1 MDYTLSTLPDI
12 YDINKKINK
21 DVIIKEYEIYL
32 KPQEK
37 KNINLLSLTTQKYLY
52 FITNNKNITVHNHHL
67 LYNKCI
73 IHLQAYMP
81 QISIENKSNNDV
93 AYTKMYLIYK
103 MGMVRISNNIYTD
116 YKNLDKRIINIIFI
130 MNKYGCRCNKIAYS
144 FEIYDKFYIK
154 SREIINKNIIYMN
167 LKNLLFTYKVYH
179 IYDNNYELKLYKI
192 INKKNNKSM
201 IFNINISLINFT
213 DIFNILEEKTHQLY
227 ELLDENY
234 IDPEFINL
242 YDLFVTYKIYYI
254 FGNSL
259 ELKNHDC

>member
-12 YDINKKINK
+12 YNINKKINK
-21 DVIIKEYEIYL
+21 DVMIKEYEIYL

-37 KNINLLSLTTQKYLY
+37 KNINLQSLKTQKYLY
-52 FITNNKNITVHNHHL
+52 FITNSKNITVNYHHP

-73 IHLQAYMP
+73 IHLSTHDFDIDIA
-81 QISIENKSNNDV
+81 NNSNIDDT
-93 AYTKMYLIYK
+93 YIKIFIIYK
-103 MGMVRISNNIYTD
+103 MNTQIISNNIYTD
-116 YKNLDKRIINIIFI
+116 YKNLDNRNINIIFMI
-130 MNKYGCRCNKIAYS
+130 NKYVCRCNKIVYS
-144 FEIYDKFYIK
+144 FKIFDKFFIK
-154 SREIINKNIIYMN
+154 SREIINKDYIYIN
-167 LKNLLFTYKVYH
+167 LKNLLFSYKVYH
-179 IYDNNYELKLYKI
+179 IYDNNYEIRLYKI

-201 IFNINISLINFT
+201 IFNINIFLINFT
-213 DIFNILEEKTHQLY
+213 DIFDILEEKTHQIY

-259 ELKNHDC
+259 ELQNHDC